1 MKSPDT
7 SSVRPEPVEGRVPE
21 HVLRQAQ
28 HERLGWG
35 SDLAPRR
42 SAAIAIARVL
52 CILGIVYVHAWT
64 GLDGHRLM
72 LARDTGQ
79 GMLRWAL
86 IELVGRAA
94 VPLLGAVSG
103 WLAAGSAAKRGWG
116 AFMAGKLR
124 VIALPMVA
132 WNVIAI
138 ALVSGASLAGWIAA
152 PIPRDAWA
160 LLNELTAL
168 ARPNEINV
176 QMPFLR
182 DLLLCM
188 ALAPLLARAP
198 AWAVAAVSMGA
209 AAWSVVGVSPAFPL
223 LLRPSILAFFA
234 LGLLLARRRGAVERI
249 GGGPLALALATYL
262 TLAVVR
268 TWVEIAYDDPARDW
282 PLAVNAF
289 DLATRAAACL
299 LFWKLAWR
307 LAGTTLSPALAR
319 LERFAFFTFCAHLVL
334 IWLLGP
340 TIGGV
345 TGRLGAPG
353 YPVFLLLQPYLAF
366 AASAGIALVLERHTP
381 RAARILSGGRLARA

>member
-1 MKSPDT
+1 M
-7 SSVRPEPVEGRVPE
+7 
-21 HVLRQAQ
+21 
-28 HERLGWG
+28 
-35 SDLAPRR
+35 
-42 SAAIAIARVL
+42 L

-72 LARDTGQ
+72 LARDTEQ

-116 AFMAGKLR
+116 AFMRGKLAA
-124 VIALPMVA
+124 IALPMVA
-132 WNVIAI
+132 WNAIAV
-138 ALVSGASLAGWIAA
+138 ALVSGAALAGWIAA
-152 PIPRDAWA
+152 PVPRDAWS

-198 AWAVAAVSMGA
+198 ARVVAAVSIGA
-209 AAWSVVGVSPAFPL
+209 AAWHVVGVSPAFPL

-234 LGLLLARRRGAVERI
+234 LGLLLARRSGAAERV
-249 GGGPLALALATYL
+249 GGAPVGWALAAYLALAA
-262 TLAVVR
+262 VR
-268 TWVEIAYDDPARDW
+268 TWVEVAYDDPARDW
-282 PLAVNAF
+282 PVAVAAF
-289 DLATRAAACL
+289 DLATRAAACV

-307 LAGTTLSPALAR
+307 VAGTRLSPALVR
-319 LERFAFFTFCAHLVL
+319 VERFAFFTFCAHLVL
-334 IWLLGP
+334 IWLGGP
-340 TIGGV
+340 LIGQV
-345 TGRLGAPG
+345 TGKLGAPA
-353 YPVFLLLQPYLAF
+353 YPLFLLAQPFLAF
-366 AASAGIALVLERHTP
+366 AASAAIGVVLERHSP
-381 RAARILSGGRLARA
+381 RVARALSGGRLARA